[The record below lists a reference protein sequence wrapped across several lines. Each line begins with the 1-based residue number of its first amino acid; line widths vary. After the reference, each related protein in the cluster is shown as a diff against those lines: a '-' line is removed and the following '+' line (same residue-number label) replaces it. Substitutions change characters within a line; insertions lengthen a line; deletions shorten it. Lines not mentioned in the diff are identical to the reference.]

1 MLSILKNQAIKGL
14 EGVLKGT
21 YTLHNWVGG
30 VGLSPPPMDGISEI
44 IVFSGVS
51 GPKLDAEPSYTE
63 KKLCPPLE
71 NFCLRPLLPSLALD
85 VQGCRVSSGTFMDRG
100 MVSQNCPGEDIAS
113 PSRPLQSMALVA
125 YVSYI
130 QWIWTVRTV
139 NTSFVLICKYE
150 VKIYIHSF
158 FFSIN
163 SALINFN
170 LFLLL
175 WRFLSSKEKR
185 WKSWK
190 QPSPSHP
197 ILPNFFLLI
206 FFNSDK

>member
-85 VQGCRVSSGTFMDRG
+85 VQGCRVDRPELLWIEG
-100 MVSQNCPGEDIAS
+100 WCPKIVQERT
-113 PSRPLQSMALVA
+113 SRPPPGP
-125 YVSYI
+125 
-130 QWIWTVRTV
+130 
-139 NTSFVLICKYE
+139 CKAW
-150 VKIYIHSF
+150 HW
-158 FFSIN
+158 
-163 SALINFN
+163 
-170 LFLLL
+170 LLM
-175 WRFLSSKEKR
+175 S
-185 WKSWK
+185 
-190 QPSPSHP
+190 
-197 ILPNFFLLI
+197 LI
-206 FFNSDK
+206 FHEYEQ